1 MQGTRYSTPVHCKIY
16 RSNKPDHSKIIYKS
30 NKPYTGNQ
38 IIVKYTD
45 PINQIQYTRNTG
57 NQIIIKYTDPINQII
72 VKYTIP
78 INQMQGS
85 KYSKLEI
92 QETRQVS

>member
-57 NQIIIKYTDPINQII
+57 NQIIIKYTDPINQI
-72 VKYTIP
+72 K
-78 INQMQGS
+78 
-85 KYSKLEI
+85 
-92 QETRQVS
+92 ETRSL

>member
-16 RSNKPDHSKIIYKS
+16 RSNKPDHYKIYRS
-30 NKPYTGNQ
+30 NKPY
-38 IIVKYTD
+38 
-45 PINQIQYTRNTG
+45 TG
-57 NQIIIKYTDPINQII
+57 NQIIIKYTDPINQIQEKQII
-72 VKYTIP
+72 VKYTVP
-78 INQMQGS
+78 INQMQGT